1 MSQQHL
7 GLRLPGAHW
16 SGSALALLTEALH
29 VIVHLHKGSL
39 RSSCGRVRT
48 GEGEKEKGRPLPAE
62 AWNSDNFCY
71 VDFTKARH
79 QGSPELKAK
88 TNESHL
94 FLEAAEMPPDKGI
107 CIEGEEFAVVCYSL
121 LHSSNLCF
129 WVCKMGLKLLTEGSV
144 LDFLC
149 WLIFPVYSFFS
160 LKLRTRLPPLP
171 LWLLKAIS
179 SLLALGNPLSKDS
192 DGKYLACVSQLFGS
206 VL

>member
-7 GLRLPGAHW
+7 GLRLLGAHW

-29 VIVHLHKGSL
+29 VIVHLHQGSL
-39 RSSCGRVRT
+39 RPPCGRVRT

-62 AWNSDNFCY
+62 TWNSDNFCY

-149 WLIFPVYSFFS
+149 WLIFPHLLFFLFEATYKAPSSPSVTSQSYLIVAGIGKPS
-160 LKLRTRLPPLP
+160 L
-171 LWLLKAIS
+171 
-179 SLLALGNPLSKDS
+179 
-192 DGKYLACVSQLFGS
+192 
-206 VL
+206 